1 MTLSVK
7 LSRIVLALAA
17 VGMMVGCEYK
27 EPGAAAPG
35 EGKSSGSSAG
45 SDYVVQIAG
54 SSTVYPVSARVAEA
68 ADDTLGIKA
77 TVESTGTGT
86 GFERLAKKECD
97 ITGASR
103 PIKDAELATCTEN
116 GVDPMQ
122 LKIGM
127 DGISVV
133 VNPEND
139 WCKAL
144 TVAQLKKLW
153 EHGSKIQTWKQLDD
167 SWPDEK
173 IRLFGPDDKSGTFD
187 YFNEEIIGEVPE
199 GQSPCRDDYTPA
211 VQDSVLVEGVKG
223 DKYALGYFGYAYYV
237 MNKGSLKLVGV
248 SNSDDKAAAVLPSEE
263 TIENGS
269 YAPLSRPLFI
279 YVNKD
284 SLKKKPAVAQFVN
297 FFLTE
302 GQDSVAKVGY
312 VKVPQTTID
321 EAKAKVSEVTG
332 K

>member
-7 LSRIVLALAA
+7 LSRIALALAA
-17 VGMMVGCEYK
+17 VGLLAGCEYK
-27 EPGAAAPG
+27 APDAGAPG
-35 EGKSSGSSAG
+35 EGTSTRSSSGG
-45 SDYVVQIAG
+45 DYVVQIAG
-54 SSTVYPVSARVAEA
+54 SSTVYPVSARVAES
-68 ADDTLGIKA
+68 ADDMLGIKA

-103 PIKDAELATCTEN
+103 PIKDSEKETCAAN
-116 GVDPMQ
+116 GVEPLE
-122 LKIGM
+122 LKVGM
-127 DGISVV
+127 DGLSVV

-153 EHGSKIQTWKQLDD
+153 EHGSEIQTWKQLDP
-167 SWPDEK
+167 SWPDER

-211 VQDSVLVEGVKG
+211 VQDTVLVEGVKG

-237 MNKGSLKLVGV
+237 MNKGSLKLVGI
-248 SNSDDKAAAVLPSEE
+248 SPTDDKADAVLPNEQ
-263 TIENGS
+263 TIEDGS
-269 YAPLSRPLFI
+269 YKPLSRPLFV
-279 YVNKD
+279 YVSKD
-284 SLKKKPAVAQFVN
+284 ALKTKPEVTRLAN
-297 FFLTE
+297 FYLKE
-302 GQDSVAKVGY
+302 GQEAVSKVGY
-312 VKVPQTTID
+312 VRLPQATID
-321 EAKAKVSEVTG
+321 AGIEKISEVVG
-332 K
+332 Q

>member
-7 LSRIVLALAA
+7 LSRIALALAA
-17 VGMMVGCEYK
+17 VGLMVGCEYK

-35 EGKSSGSSAG
+35 EGTSTGSSAG

-103 PIKDAELATCTEN
+103 PIKDSEKQACAAN
-116 GVDPMQ
+116 GVEPIE
-122 LKIGM
+122 LKVGM
-127 DGISVV
+127 DGLSIV

-139 WCKAL
+139 WCDAL

-153 EHGSKIQTWKQLDD
+153 EHGSEIQTWNQLDE
-167 SWPDEK
+167 SWPNEK

-211 VQDSVLVEGVKG
+211 VQDTVLVEGVKG

-237 MNKGSLKLVGV
+237 MNKDSLKLVGV
-248 SNSDDKAAAVLPSEE
+248 SPTDDKADAVVPNEQ
-263 TIENGS
+263 TIEDGS
-269 YAPLSRPLFI
+269 YKPLSRPLFV
-279 YVNKD
+279 YVSKD
-284 SLKKKPAVAQFVN
+284 ALKTKPEVTRLAN
-297 FFLTE
+297 FYLKE
-302 GQDSVAKVGY
+302 GQEAVSKVGY
-312 VKVPQTTID
+312 VRLP
-321 EAKAKVSEVTG
+321 KATMDAGLEKISEVVG
-332 K
+332 Q